1 MVKTRKDLCAAALY
15 ATVKGCFIKKFSQV
29 PSPDGKAKAKIP
41 AGISIID
48 CLMSGVA
55 LFALKFPSLLQY
67 DVKRRYPRIANN
79 LKVLFGI
86 QQTPCDT
93 YMRERLDVV
102 DPQSLR
108 GAFKAIFADAQRG
121 KALES
126 YQYLDGKYLLSL
138 DGTGHFCSG
147 AIHCENCC
155 VKESG
160 NGQATYYHQMLAAV
174 IVHPDQR
181 QVIPL
186 APEPILKKHGA
197 TKNDCERNAAKR
209 LLEDVRREHPRLD
222 LIVVEDSLASNGP
235 HIQELRKHKM
245 SYILGVK
252 PGDHTFLFDWVRGS
266 DKQTHEKIDEGG
278 TSHKYSFVNGVP
290 LNDVHFNLQ
299 VNFLEYWETDKK
311 GNQQH
316 FTWIT
321 DIELKKSN
329 VSAIMKGG
337 RARWRIENNTFNT
350 LKNQGYNF
358 EHNFGHGYRNLC
370 TVLGLLMMLA
380 FLIDQVQELTCQV
393 FKKVRK
399 LTGSYSSLW
408 ENIRALFIYFEL
420 KSWADLM
427 DRLIEANT
435 PHNTS

>member
-15 ATVKGCFIKKFSQV
+15 ATVKGCFIKKFSPI
-29 PSPDGKAKAKIP
+29 PSTSGKAKAKAP
-41 AGISIID
+41 TGISIID
-48 CLMSGVA
+48 CLMSGIA

-67 DVKRRYPRIANN
+67 DIKRRYPRIANN

-93 YMRERLDVV
+93 YMRERLDEI

-108 GAFKAIFADAQRG
+108 GAFKAIFSNAQRG
-121 KALES
+121 KALEA
-126 YQYLDGKYLLSL
+126 YQYLNGKYLLSL

-147 AIHCENCC
+147 SIHCENCC
-155 VKESG
+155 VKESR
-160 NGQATYYHQMLAAV
+160 NGQTTYYHQMLAAV

-209 LLEDVRREHPRLD
+209 LLEDVRREHPHLD

-235 HIQELRKHKM
+235 HIQELRKHQM
-245 SYILGVK
+245 NYILGVK
-252 PGDHTFLFDWVRGS
+252 PGDHAFLFDWARDS
-266 DKQTHEKIDEGG
+266 DKQTHEKIDEKG

-290 LNDVHFNLQ
+290 LNDAHFDLK

-329 VSAIMKGG
+329 VSAIMRGG

-393 FKKVRK
+393 FKKARQ

-408 ENIRALFIYFEL
+408 ENIRSLFLSFSLYGILRIYVVP
-420 KSWADLM
+420 M
-427 DRLIEANT
+427 T
-435 PHNTS
+435 TH

>member
-1 MVKTRKDLCAAALY
+1 MLMVKTRKDLCAQALY
-15 ATVKGCFIKKFSQV
+15 ATVKGCFTKKFSQR
-29 PSPDGKAKAKIP
+29 PHAKAKAKIQT
-41 AGISIID
+41 GISIVD

-67 DVKRRYPRIANN
+67 DIKRRHPRIANN
-79 LKVLFGI
+79 LKTLFGVR
-86 QQTPCDT
+86 QAPCDT
-93 YMRERLDVV
+93 YMRERLDVI
-102 DPQSLR
+102 DPRLLR
-108 GAFKAIFADAQRG
+108 NAFKAIFADAQRG
-121 KALES
+121 KVLEP
-126 YQYLDGKYLLSL
+126 YRYLDGKYLLSV
-138 DGTGHFCSG
+138 DGTGHFSSG
-147 AIHCENCC
+147 SIHCENCC
-155 VKESG
+155 VKETRG
-160 NGQATYYHQMLAAV
+160 GQTSYYHQMLAAV

-186 APEPILKKHGA
+186 VPEPILKKHGA

-209 LLEDVRREHPRLD
+209 LLEDVRLEHPHLD

-235 HIQELRKHKM
+235 HIQELQRHKM

-252 PGDHTFLFDWVRGS
+252 PGDHAFLFDWVRHS
-266 DKQTHEKIDEGG
+266 DKQAYEEVDKEG
-278 TSHKYSFVNGVP
+278 TRHQYSFVNGVP
-290 LNDVHFNLQ
+290 LNDTHFDLK

-311 GNQQH
+311 GNKQH
-316 FTWIT
+316 FTWVTNIA
-321 DIELKKSN
+321 IKKSN

-358 EHNFGHGYRNLC
+358 EHNFGHGYQNLC

-393 FKKVRK
+393 FKKARK

-408 ENIRALFIYFEL
+408 ENIRGLFIYFDLE
-420 KSWADLM
+420 SWNDLM
-427 DRLIEANT
+427 ARLIEANT
-435 PHNTS
+435 PNTS